1 MPLSSRGIILMV
13 ANLSITKPTIL
24 LQLSGGLDS
33 LGCLFLL
40 LTAPEYSKYDI
51 LVHHT
56 KLINKE
62 NRAVAESLAIDA
74 ILAWFKA
81 NPEYR
86 EFTYAESTFECPSVN
101 GSVPFDHDIS
111 NMLAGLMCES
121 APAIEFVAAGRTKSD
136 TMNPRSPQVDAILV
150 RTNRIL
156 SLFTGRSEGRV
167 KIYPAIK
174 LTKQEIWDLL
184 PETLRILAWSCRTP
198 TYKKGVPVKCGTCVS
213 CKNGLSK

>member
-1 MPLSSRGIILMV
+1 MT

-33 LGCLFLL
+33 LGCLYLL
-40 LTAPEYSKYDI
+40 LTAPEYSKHDI

-62 NRAVAESLAIDA
+62 NRAMAESIAIDA

-101 GSVPFDHDIS
+101 GSIPFDMDVS
-111 NMLAGLMCES
+111 NILAGLICES

-136 TMNPRSPQVDAILV
+136 LSIAPSKLSQTILV

-156 SLFTGRSEGRV
+156 SLFTERSSGKV
-167 KIYPAIK
+167 KIYPVIAF
-174 LTKQEIWDLL
+174 TKQEVWDFL
-184 PETLRILAWSCRTP
+184 PETLRVLAWSCRTP
-198 TYKKGVPVKCGTCVS
+198 IYTDGVPAKCGTCVA
-213 CKNGLSK
+213 CKNGLNG